1 MSKTLYLIRHSKS
14 TREIPL
20 ISDIDRPLTEKGYRD
35 AVAMS
40 GVLSD
45 LCKNPDLI
53 LSSPSVRTF
62 STALIFAR
70 ALKYPVNEI
79 VLENRIYEA
88 GSRDLLAVLNKMD
101 DKYKTIL
108 LFCHNPGATR
118 FLSLLTGGESQHFS
132 TSAFAGI
139 KFEVDQ
145 WKMISNDSGT
155 LQVLKQ
161 PRESSFI

>member
-1 MSKTLYLIRHSKS
+1 MSKTLFLIRHSKS
-14 TREIPL
+14 TRELPL
-20 ISDIDRPLTEKGYRD
+20 ISDMDRPLTEKGYRD

-40 GVLSD
+40 GVLSEH
-45 LCKNPDLI
+45 CKNPDLI

-70 ALKYPVNEI
+70 TLKYSINQI
-79 VLENRIYEA
+79 ALENRIYEA

-101 DKYKTIL
+101 DSHNTIL

-118 FLSLLTGGESQHFS
+118 FLSLLTGDESRHFS
-132 TSAFAGI
+132 TSAFAAI
-139 KFEVDQ
+139 KFDSNS
-145 WKMISNDSGT
+145 WKSISAGT
-155 LQVLKQ
+155 GKLLMHKQ